1 MQKKQSKNLRKSIGE
16 TWKTWHSKSAKREH
30 SDEENCQEDL
40 QQRNYTSSQTSDI
53 TRSIGEE
60 WRKTGDDGRARNL

>member
-1 MQKKQSKNLRKSIGE
+1 M
-16 TWKTWHSKSAKREH
+16 KREH
-30 SDEENCQEDL
+30 SNRENYQEDL
-40 QQRNYTSSQTSDI
+40 QQRNYMGGQTSNM

>member
-1 MQKKQSKNLRKSIGE
+1 MQKKQFKNSRKSIGE
-16 TWKTWHSKSAKREH
+16 TWKTWHNKSMKREH
-30 SDEENCQEDL
+30 SNRENYQEDL
-40 QQRNYTSSQTSDI
+40 QQRNYMGGQTSNM